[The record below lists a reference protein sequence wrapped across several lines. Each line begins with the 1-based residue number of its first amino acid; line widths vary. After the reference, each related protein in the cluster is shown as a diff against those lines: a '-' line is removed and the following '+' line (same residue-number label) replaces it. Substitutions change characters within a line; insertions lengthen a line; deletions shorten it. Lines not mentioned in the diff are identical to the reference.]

1 MRGGQGHYIV
11 EKLNHVRCARA
22 FVGLNLV
29 GFYGFL
35 FLFLCFLFI
44 LLLGVLLLFFLSF
57 ILDFF
62 IGE

>member
-1 MRGGQGHYIV
+1 M